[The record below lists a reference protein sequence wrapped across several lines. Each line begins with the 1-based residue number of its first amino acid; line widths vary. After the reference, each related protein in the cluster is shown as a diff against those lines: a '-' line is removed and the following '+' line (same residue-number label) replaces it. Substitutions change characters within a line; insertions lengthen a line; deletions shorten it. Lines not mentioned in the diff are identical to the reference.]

1 MAAPSVSSPVSSSSK
16 PQYGGTLT
24 IASSTSP
31 SVWDPA
37 ANGQLISANGNAT
50 LVNEQNIVAD
60 WTQGLGGTGKVD
72 WAMPNGAV
80 DTYGGGLAQSWKV
93 TAPGTVVMQVRQ
105 GVHWALDP
113 DSPASVLMNGREVT
127 VNDWLENFD
136 YLMHTAHSSLQYSEP
151 QLVKDA
157 TMTQTGPWEVTL
169 KVLPS
174 EAMDAWLWLD
184 TGGGF
189 YYLLPSD
196 VVKKYGSMQD
206 WHNVVGTGPFMLTDF
221 VPDSSVTYKRNP
233 NYWGI
238 DPLGAGKGN
247 QLPYV
252 DYINQLII
260 PDIST
265 EEAAVRT
272 GKIDMLNLVQT
283 NDAKSMMKTTPDLK
297 NHSFFTEVPMT
308 VDMRTDQTA
317 LPFSNVQVRQA
328 LMMATDE
335 NGLSS
340 TLYGG
345 DAETQMWPVLKEA
358 YPNLYVPMAQLP
370 QSVQSLYQYN
380 PDGAKKLLAQAG
392 YPNGFKATMVV
403 EDLSNNVDIASALAA
418 MWAKIGVDVT
428 LQPKEVGVFNS
439 MWFSRNYDQMILRPT
454 FNAYSMNLMLTHW
467 QGPNFDNGSY
477 VDDPAGNDPT
487 IDAAHALIEQNLFVD
502 WAKCDEAFRN
512 LTPYL
517 MQQVYYIPTPSPRLY
532 NIWWPWV
539 KNYYGQG
546 ITGFLEYQ
554 WIDKNLKT
562 QMGH

>member
-487 IDAAHALIEQNLFVD
+487 IDAAHTLIEQNLFVD

-517 MQQVYYIPTPSPRLY
+517 LQQVYYIPTPSPRLY